1 MCQPI
6 DGLRFWVT
14 DDQLRQ
20 EKERADLAEARYA
33 VLQAS
38 LAAIREVDAA
48 YTQESTVAEWHRAI
62 LDIKSIA
69 GNALTAASFT
79 VAR

>member
-1 MCQPI
+1 
-6 DGLRFWVT
+6 
-14 DDQLRQ
+14 
-20 EKERADLAEARYA
+20 
-33 VLQAS
+33 
-38 LAAIREVDAA
+38 VDAA